1 MGRTSDTAGKDTGAH
16 RKSQLA
22 AGTVAAATMVLAFA
36 GATLTSTASGA
47 SAPRAHKTPVQVPAR
62 LARPAGEQ
70 FRVKVE
76 RMLNGLRGV
85 AIEMQA
91 NPATAKALSSTGTN
105 LLPMIAAAEQ
115 EVAGLNRAELGQLR
129 ASLNRDPNWQQ
140 APRILSAAVALAEPP
155 SAPKGKGASGEFGL
169 MAVTSGT
176 GTFTDDCASAGDP
189 YLLVPGVLAANQVQ
203 SALQAAALAA
213 PGVLAIAPFIGAPTG
228 VRLGLMVAWGIANG
242 IYMALAQT
250 LEVAVDCAETA
261 FGNLQE
267 STLSHDPANSGTVV
281 PTSTQFSIDRL
292 IAKAGDS
299 QTKINAVQTT
309 VQTVKTQTDSVDTS
323 VTALN
328 NILDDITG
336 RVEEVQT
343 GLQTL
348 QTRVDVLKNTEV
360 TILKKADTLIANLG
374 TLERL
379 QLRMAIEQN
388 LDKNDEAPI
397 ALFQLP
403 AAFGGHLEF
412 VRTIVTE
419 TLAKRA
425 AVGNPSAQAT
435 AFLNSANAAFA
446 AGEFKTAYVNYRKAY
461 GSVG

>member
-1 MGRTSDTAGKDTGAH
+1 MGRASDTAGTGAS
-16 RKSQLA
+16 RKSQVA
-22 AGTVAAATMVLAFA
+22 AGTLAGAAMVLAFA

-47 SAPRAHKTPVQVPAR
+47 SAAPAHKTAPQVPAR
-62 LARPAGEQ
+62 TAAPAGEQ
-70 FRVKVE
+70 FRGDVQT
-76 RMLNGLRGV
+76 MLSGLRRV
-85 AIEMQA
+85 VIQMRR
-91 NPATAKALSSTGTN
+91 NPATAKSLASTGTN
-105 LLPMIAAAEQ
+105 LLPMIAAAKH
-115 EVAGLNRAELGQLR
+115 EVAGLNRTELGQLR
-129 ASLNRDPNWQQ
+129 ASLNRDPNWRQ
-140 APRILSAAVALAEPP
+140 APMILSASVAMAEPR
-155 SAPKGKGASGEFGL
+155 SARKGSKGLSL
-169 MAVTSGT
+169 MAVTSGS

-189 YLLVPGVLAANQVQ
+189 YLLMPGVLAANQVQ

-267 STLSHDPANSGTVV
+267 STLSQDPANSGTVV

-309 VQTVKTQTDSVDTS
+309 AQTVKTQTETVDTA
-323 VTALN
+323 VIALN
-328 NILDDITG
+328 GILDDITG
-336 RVEEVQT
+336 RVEDVQT
-343 GLQTL
+343 SLQTL
-348 QTRVDVLKNTEV
+348 QVRVDILRNTEV
-360 TILKKADTLIANLG
+360 TILKKADALIANLS
-374 TLERL
+374 TLEKL

-388 LDKNDEAPI
+388 LDKNDEAPVG
-397 ALFQLP
+397 LFQLP
-403 AAFGGHLEF
+403 AAFGGYLEL
-412 VRTIVTE
+412 VKSIVTE

-425 AVGNPSAQAT
+425 AVGIPTTQAQS
-435 AFLNSANAAFA
+435 FLNVANAAFA
-446 AGEFKTAYVNYRKAY
+446 AGQYKTAYVNYRKAY

>member
-1 MGRTSDTAGKDTGAH
+1 
-16 RKSQLA
+16 
-22 AGTVAAATMVLAFA
+22 
-36 GATLTSTASGA
+36 
-47 SAPRAHKTPVQVPAR
+47 
-62 LARPAGEQ
+62 
-70 FRVKVE
+70 
-76 RMLNGLRGV
+76 MLNGLRRV
-85 AIEMQA
+85 VIQMQT

-105 LLPMIAAAEQ
+105 LLPMIAAAKQ

-155 SAPKGKGASGEFGL
+155 SGPKGKGASGEFGL

-189 YLLVPGVLAANQVQ
+189 YLLMPGVLAANQVQ

-228 VRLGLMVAWGIANG
+228 IRLGLMVAWGVANG
-242 IYMALAQT
+242 IYLALAQT

-261 FGNLQE
+261 FSNLQE

-292 IAKAGDS
+292 IARAGDS

-328 NILDDITG
+328 DILDDITG

-397 ALFQLP
+397 GLFQLP

-412 VRTIVTE
+412 VRSIVTE
-419 TLAKRA
+419 SLAKRA

>member
-1 MGRTSDTAGKDTGAH
+1 MGHASDKAGKGTGSN

-22 AGTVAAATMVLAFA
+22 AGTVAAAAIVLAFG

-47 SAPRAHKTPVQVPAR
+47 SAPRAHKTAVLVPAR
-62 LARPAGEQ
+62 SATPAGEQ
-70 FRVKVE
+70 FRGRVE
-76 RMLNGLRGV
+76 SMLSGLRGV
-85 AIEMQA
+85 VIQMRA
-91 NPATAKALSSTGTN
+91 NPATAKSLASTRTN
-105 LLPMIAAAEQ
+105 LLPMIAVAEQ
-115 EVAGLNRAELGQLR
+115 EVARLDRAELGQLR

-140 APRILSAAVALAEPP
+140 APRILSAAVAMAEARP
-155 SAPKGKGASGEFGL
+155 AQKGASAGPGL
-169 MAVTSGT
+169 FAVTSGS
-176 GTFTDDCASAGDP
+176 GTFTDNCASAGDP

-203 SALQAAALAA
+203 SALQAAALSA

-228 VRLGLMVAWGIANG
+228 IRLGLMVAWGVSNG
-242 IYMALAQT
+242 IYLALAQT

-261 FGNLQE
+261 FSNLQE
-267 STLSHDPANSGTVV
+267 STLSVDPAGSEKVV

-292 IAKAGDS
+292 IASAGDT
-299 QTKINAVQTT
+299 QAAITEVKTT
-309 VQTVKTQTDSVDTS
+309 VDTVKTQTVSVDTA

-328 NILDDITG
+328 DILDDITD
-336 RVEEVQT
+336 RVEEVQF

-348 QTRVDVLKNTEV
+348 QTRVAILRNTEV

-374 TLERL
+374 TLEKL

-397 ALFQLP
+397 GLFQLP
-403 AAFGGHLEF
+403 AAFGGYLE
-412 VRTIVTE
+412 VVKSIVTE

-425 AVGNPSAQAT
+425 AVGSPILQAT

-446 AGEFKTAYVNYRKAY
+446 AGEYKTAYVNYRKAY
-461 GSVG
+461 GSAG